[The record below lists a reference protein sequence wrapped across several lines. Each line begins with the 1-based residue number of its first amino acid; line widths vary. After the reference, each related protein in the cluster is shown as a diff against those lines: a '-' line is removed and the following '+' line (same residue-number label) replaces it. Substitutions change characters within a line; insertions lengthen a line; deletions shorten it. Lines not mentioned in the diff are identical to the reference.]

1 MASMKHYFNYNV
13 SCVGFGIPRIYL
25 EGTLEDWD
33 KLLIKVKSLEKY
45 NLKWWTDKLQEI
57 ILKFFET
64 KKGNVDFIFWKY
76 FIFSSIR

>member
-45 NLKWWTDKLQEI
+45 NLKW
-57 ILKFFET
+57 
-64 KKGNVDFIFWKY
+64 
-76 FIFSSIR
+76 